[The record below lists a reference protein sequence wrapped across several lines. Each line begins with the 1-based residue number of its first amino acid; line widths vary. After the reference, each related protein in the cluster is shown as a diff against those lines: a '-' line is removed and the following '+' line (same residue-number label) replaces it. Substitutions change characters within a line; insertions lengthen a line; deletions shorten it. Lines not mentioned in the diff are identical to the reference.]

1 MRARDL
7 LLVLPLLLALAGTP
21 GAVEAPD
28 PLPTPADTSRL
39 PSENL
44 RASST
49 VPHPEGVSV
58 DSAREAAWLTA
69 LGRLARQTA
78 PEDQDSTLRVDAA
91 HPRYELL
98 GWLLESLVDIPSGPK
113 GLMEVH
119 LESPPLHSLGLPPT
133 SLGTAFQADL
143 DGDGETEEVTA
154 GPDTRLRVHR
164 GDRLIAQSAPLGF
177 LEVRSLPGPRGLLEM
192 VRLTRT
198 LAVEAGEPDGAG
210 WARLKVRLRHS
221 EALGGRCAGRF
232 EEVREI
238 RLALTP
244 PETVPSI
251 ELAVP
256 QDGQARVP
264 LRGLVRAPQGLA
276 EVQVHLNQAELWR
289 SPPALKGQELK
300 LDLVLDLQAGL
311 NLVWLAVTDQAG
323 LKAERPLVL
332 SGPPR
337 RVPGQGL
344 AVVVGFPE
352 ASEDAR
358 SVAGALTEA
367 GFSVRSHLGPQ
378 ATRSTI
384 LQALENLARQTRPGD
399 RAVLYYAGASSLEG
413 KSQALSLSTAEEGR
427 LTAAE
432 LGEWA
437 HRLSGTR
444 LLVILDTPTSSAGPA
459 DERWAAGNAF
469 LAGMAGPDRL
479 LLVGGN
485 PSTGQGLT
493 QAFLQAMQGEKDPF
507 TAARRAYPQAVQETA
522 GQAGDPTWPLLR
534 ED

>member
-1 MRARDL
+1 MRVREFFF
-7 LLVLPLLLALAGTP
+7 VLPLLLALAGTP

-28 PLPTPADTSRL
+28 PTPTPADTSG
-39 PSENL
+39 SVTESL

-49 VPHPEGVSV
+49 FPCPDSVPT
-58 DSAREAAWLTA
+58 DSAREAAWLTT
-69 LGRLARQTA
+69 LGRLARQATS
-78 PEDQDSTLRVDAA
+78 EDQDSTLRIDAA

-98 GWLLESLVDIPSGPK
+98 GWLLESRLRIPPSPK

-119 LESPPLHSLGLPPT
+119 LESPPLHSLGLDPT

-143 DGDGETEEVTA
+143 DGDGEPEQVTA
-154 GPDTRLRVHR
+154 GPDTRVRVHR
-164 GDRLIAQSAPLGF
+164 GDHLIAQSAPLGF
-177 LEVRSLPGPRGLLEM
+177 LEVRTLPGPRGLLEM
-192 VRLTRT
+192 VRLTRA

-210 WARLKVRLRHS
+210 WARLKVRLLHS
-221 EALGGRCAGRF
+221 EALGGRCAGRI

-251 ELAVP
+251 ELTVP

-276 EVQVHLNQAELWR
+276 EVQVHLNQTELWR

-300 LDLVLDLQAGL
+300 LDLVLDLRSGL
-311 NLVWLAVTDQAG
+311 NPARLAVTDQAG

-332 SGPPR
+332 SGPAR

-344 AVVVGFPE
+344 AVVVGLSE
-352 ASEDAR
+352 ASNDTS
-358 SVAGALTEA
+358 SVAAALTKV
-367 GFSVRSHLGPQ
+367 GFTVRSHLGPQ
-378 ATRSTI
+378 ATRKAI
-384 LQALENLARQTRPGD
+384 LEALEDLVRQARPDD
-399 RAVLYYAGASSLEG
+399 RAVLYYAGAIRLEG
-413 KSQALSLSTAEEGR
+413 ESQALATAEEGR

-437 HRLSGTR
+437 RRLPGTR
-444 LLVILDTPTSSAGPA
+444 LLVVLDTRTPSAGPA
-459 DERWAAGNAF
+459 DERWAGRSAL
-469 LAGMAGPDRL
+469 LAQLAGPDRL
-479 LLVGGN
+479 LLAAGDA
-485 PSTGQGLT
+485 STGQGLT
-493 QAFLQAMQGEKDPF
+493 QAFLQAMQWEKDPF
-507 TAARRAYPQAVQETA
+507 AAARRAYPQAVQEAA
-522 GQAGDPTWPLLR
+522 GQAGDPTWPLMR